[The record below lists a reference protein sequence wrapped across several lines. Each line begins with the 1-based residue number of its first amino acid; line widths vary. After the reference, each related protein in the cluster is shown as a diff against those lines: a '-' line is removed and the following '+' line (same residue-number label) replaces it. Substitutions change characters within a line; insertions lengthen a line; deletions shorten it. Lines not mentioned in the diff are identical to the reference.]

1 MKGNKYWTAEIK
13 CKTEKKSVKPTAYT
27 ENPKETT
34 NLTPGSN
41 NQLQWGYGIQS
52 QITLIYSSNEYFRLK
67 FFKKQYHLK

>member
-41 NQLQWGYGIQS
+41 NQLHEATAYKVKS
-52 QITLIYSSNEYFRLK
+52 
-67 FFKKQYHLK
+67 H